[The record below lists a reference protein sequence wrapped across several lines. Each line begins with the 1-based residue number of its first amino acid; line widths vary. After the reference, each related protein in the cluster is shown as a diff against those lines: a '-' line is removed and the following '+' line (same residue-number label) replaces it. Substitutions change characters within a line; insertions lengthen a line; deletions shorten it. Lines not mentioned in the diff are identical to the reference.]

1 MIYVRAADTVF
12 VIHAL
17 FIAWVGLGSV
27 AVLCWPRLAL
37 LHLPWGAYVSFTEW
51 PRPQT
56 PLEQSLRI
64 AAGQRGCNG
73 GCIDHHLL
81 AFINPDGLTRYPQI
95 VIVIVIGLGLLL
107 VHLFVYVRLV
117 HRWRVAR
124 R

>member
-1 MIYVRAADTVF
+1 MIYALAADTVL

-27 AVLCWPRLAL
+27 AVLRRPRLTL
-37 LHLPWGAYVSFTEW
+37 LHVPWGAYVSFTER
-51 PRPQT
+51 PRPPT

-64 AAGQRGCNG
+64 AAGQGGCNG
-73 GCIDHHLL
+73 GFIDHHLL

-95 VIVIVIGLGLLL
+95 VIGLDLLL
-107 VHLFVYVRLV
+107 VHLSVYVRLIR
-117 HRWRVAR
+117 RWRVAR